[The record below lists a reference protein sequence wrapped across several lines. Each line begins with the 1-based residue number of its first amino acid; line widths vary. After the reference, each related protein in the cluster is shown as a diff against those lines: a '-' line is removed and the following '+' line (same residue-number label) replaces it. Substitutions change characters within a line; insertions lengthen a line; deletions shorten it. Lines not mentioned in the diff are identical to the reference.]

1 MRVVF
6 LPKSIEEQFPKKVRQ
21 NYDRGMMTRILA
33 PAAAGNT
40 LNVAI
45 CQDGRGWDDRNYNSN
60 VAKHLRDL
68 CDLCGLHT
76 AIIIKDF
83 SFMLDVDEMMTV
95 LAQCDLFY
103 MAGIFTVPDAW
114 VARAHGPAFRLVEEI
129 QTRVQYNAMAFV
141 GVCGGA
147 LMSGSQP
154 YRGLPPLD
162 LLQGAT
168 VWYESCCS
176 KAPVH
181 TTHNIVQFTTDCA
194 VAIYTWH
201 DHRESASLS

>member
-1 MRVVF
+1 
-6 LPKSIEEQFPKKVRQ
+6 
-21 NYDRGMMTRILA
+21 
-33 PAAAGNT
+33 
-40 LNVAI
+40 
-45 CQDGRGWDDRNYNSN
+45 
-60 VAKHLRDL
+60 
-68 CDLCGLHT
+68 
-76 AIIIKDF
+76 
-83 SFMLDVDEMMTV
+83 MLYVDEMMTV

-168 VWYESCCS
+168 AWYDSCCS

-181 TTHNIVQFTTDCA
+181 TTHNLVQFTTGCA

-201 DHRESASLS
+201 DHREAVSFPVMKNSSQWNDFAEESSRVLQDFVVQKCSTPKLFQFEGEMWFMTLAGYV